1 VIVRAAVLAASA
13 DQPGDY
19 PVDGLPQVA
28 FAGRSNVGKSSLIN
42 ALLGRRRLAHT
53 SRTPGRTQ
61 RINFFLINDAF
72 YFVDLPGYGFAQV
85 PLEVKRRWG
94 PMVRTF
100 LERSRPLVGVVQIV
114 DLRHP
119 PSREDRQLR
128 DWLVEYRRR
137 HWVVA
142 AKADK
147 VPVTRRPAHL
157 HQIADGLVLAEEDD
171 AMLLPVSSVKRQ
183 GLEAVW
189 DVLLPF
195 LVADRGGAHG

>member
-13 DQPGDY
+13 DQPADY
-19 PVDGLPQVA
+19 PADGLPQVA

-61 RINFFLINDAF
+61 RIHFYRINDAF
-72 YFVDLPGYGFAQV
+72 HFVDLPGYGFAQV

-94 PMVRTF
+94 PMVRTY
-100 LERSRPLVGVVQIV
+100 LERSAQLVGVVQIV

-142 AKADK
+142 TKADK
-147 VPVTRRPAHL
+147 VTLNRRPVHL
-157 HQIADGLVLAEEDD
+157 RQIAAGLALAAEND
-171 AMLLPVSSVKRQ
+171 AALLPVSSIKRQ

-189 DVLLPF
+189 DALLPF
-195 LVADRGGAHG
+195 LAPDAGGDRS

>member
-1 VIVRAAVLAASA
+1 VIVRAAVLATSA
-13 DQPGDY
+13 DRPADY
-19 PVDGLPQVA
+19 PADGLPQVA

-61 RINFFLINDAF
+61 RINFFRINDAF
-72 YFVDLPGYGFAQV
+72 HFVDLPGYGFAQV

-94 PMVRTF
+94 PMVRTY
-100 LERSRPLVGVVQIV
+100 LERSRTLVGVVQIV

-128 DWLVEYRRR
+128 DWLVEYRCR

-147 VPVTRRPAHL
+147 VKPSRRPAHL
-157 HQIADGLVLAEEDD
+157 RQIADDLALAEVPD
-171 AMLLPVSSVKRQ
+171 AMLLPVSSIKRE
-183 GLEAVW
+183 GLDAVW
-189 DVLLPF
+189 EAILPF
-195 LVADRGGAHG
+195 LVPGAEGGDG